1 MLTNKLLNHC
11 VLVTCTCKVSPAQEH
26 TLQWG
31 KEARGQQP
39 GDVTSVASCR
49 GRVMAYDT
57 LQVTRVL
64 RARYTCIEST

>member
-1 MLTNKLLNHC
+1 MNESP
-11 VLVTCTCKVSPAQEH
+11 VLSSRVKCPAQEH

-31 KEARGQQP
+31 KEARGPQP

-57 LQVTRVL
+57 LQVTRVP
-64 RARYTCIEST
+64 Y

>member
-1 MLTNKLLNHC
+1 MIPNKLLNHC
-11 VLVTCTCKVSPAQEH
+11 LLVTCKVSPSQEH

-57 LQVTRVL
+57 LQVTWRHV
-64 RARYTCIEST
+64 YCTEST